1 MTTAHEVATVALMVA
16 LVLIGEALG
25 MDIGDE

>member
-1 MTTAHEVATVALMVA
+1 MTTAHEVAMVALMVA